1 VLPSPSPT
9 QSPSS
14 ESSASPTPAASSI
27 LSGTPEPRDQAMAV
41 SVATQYQT
49 FLKQA
54 EWAKAWAMLSPGRQS
69 DEPYDVFESNWAA
82 IKESWHALDF
92 TLLAPNHDWKSWW
105 EPDSGYLPRTYSG
118 NYGRAFLIYVTYP
131 FTAQTNFWSVLL
143 VMPMIDGTSWTVTEV
158 R

>member
-1 VLPSPSPT
+1 
-9 QSPSS
+9 
-14 ESSASPTPAASSI
+14 
-27 LSGTPEPRDQAMAV
+27 MAV

-105 EPDSGYLPRTYSG
+105 EPDPGYLPRTYSG